1 VKIEADKELEKR
13 LVRYCIEFGKV
24 VHEDQNSF
32 WFKVPF
38 MGGEMTVM
46 INKDVVAE
54 EGLKSILGC

>member
-1 VKIEADKELEKR
+1 MKMEVDKEIERR

-24 VHEDQNSF
+24 AHEDQNSI

-46 INKDVVAE
+46 INKDVIAR
-54 EGLKSILGC
+54 EGLKDILGG